1 MYPHVVVEMFAAH
14 KSLAAN
20 ITNIRLGAPVDDHV
34 LVTERR
40 RREMF
45 VADSA
50 FERFLPFMNP
60 EKTEMYMTEL
70 WSAYIINE
78 RLGAPVDDHMLVT

>member
-14 KSLAAN
+14 KSLATN
-20 ITNIRLGAPVDDHV
+20 ITYIRLGAPVDDHV

-45 VADSA
+45 VTHSA

-60 EKTEMYMTEL
+60 ENNR
-70 WSAYIINE
+70 NE
-78 RLGAPVDDHMLVT
+78 HG